1 MNYLD
6 IIIVIALSYGFI
18 KGFSKGIIKE
28 LTTLLALI
36 IGIYTAINFSLY
48 LEDMVSDVFRV
59 SKKFLP
65 ITTFFILFFVSFLL
79 VRVLGGFLDKLT
91 KALSLGVISK
101 ILGAIFGVIK
111 MVVIIGFL
119 YFIERENK
127 VLKKSIYNESILI
140 KPLEKATKNMY
151 EKRKKH
157 KKILNKLEKETKKI
171 KEKIEEINFE

>member
-48 LEDMVSDVFRV
+48 LEDMVSDFFRV

-91 KALSLGVISK
+91 KALSLGVIS
-101 ILGAIFGVIK
+101 IRG
-111 MVVIIGFL
+111 
-119 YFIERENK
+119 YFW
-127 VLKKSIYNESILI
+127 SD
-140 KPLEKATKNMY
+140 
-151 EKRKKH
+151 
-157 KKILNKLEKETKKI
+157 
-171 KEKIEEINFE
+171 

>member
-48 LEDMVSDVFRV
+48 LEDMVSDIFRV

-91 KALSLGVISK
+91 KALALGIISK
-101 ILGAIFGVIK
+101 LLGAVF
-111 MVVIIGFL
+111 GFL
-119 YFIERENK
+119 K
-127 VLKKSIYNESILI
+127 VLLIFSFLIFIVKDYKLINLKKFDNAVLLKPIENVSIQIIPNI
-140 KPLEKATKNMY
+140 N
-151 EKRKKH
+151 KH
-157 KKILNKLEKETKKI
+157 KNEVLEQLDKKTKKA
-171 KEKIEEINFE
+171 KEKINLE